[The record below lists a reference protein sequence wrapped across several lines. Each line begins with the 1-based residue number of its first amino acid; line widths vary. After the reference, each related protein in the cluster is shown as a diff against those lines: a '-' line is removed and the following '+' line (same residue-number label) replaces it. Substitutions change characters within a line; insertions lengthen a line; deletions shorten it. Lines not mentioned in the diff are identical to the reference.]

1 MTSIIQFIKL
11 LVSGNT
17 LQGIR
22 ARTILSV
29 LVTLSV
35 LVFEVVVYTIYWDEI
50 PDMILFDYD
59 FNGVPNDICEN
70 EMIWYNLLLQT
81 IICVLLFVLK
91 PLVCRLK
98 MVRNLMYDSDNKP
111 IPLVN
116 KRFSLFAWEL
126 AMLFV
131 TTEQGY
137 VFDLVDI
144 VESPMCDDIVTA
156 IFLFWLIVLIFE
168 FRADIRKIRS
178 ERAESEIGKEIE

>member
-22 ARTILSV
+22 ARTILAI
-29 LVTLSV
+29 LVTISV
-35 LVFEVVVYTIYWDEI
+35 LVFEVVVYIIYWDDI

-59 FNGVPNDICEN
+59 FNGVPNDICEK
-70 EMIWYNLLLQT
+70 EMIWYNLLLQI

-91 PLVCRLK
+91 PLICRLK
-98 MVRNLMYDSDNKP
+98 LVRNLLNDRDNGL

-116 KRFSLFAWEL
+116 KRFSLFTWEL

-156 IFLFWLIVLIFE
+156 IFLFWLIVLILE

-178 ERAESEIGKEIE
+178 ERAESEKGEDKE

>member
-59 FNGVPNDICEN
+59 LNGVPNDICEKD
-70 EMIWYNLLLQT
+70 MIWYNLLIQ
-81 IICVLLFVLK
+81 IVICILLFVLK

-116 KRFSLFAWEL
+116 KRFSLFTWEL

-156 IFLFWLIVLIFE
+156 IFLFWLIVLILE
-168 FRADIRKIRS
+168 FRSDIRKIRS

>member
-1 MTSIIQFIKL
+1 MASIIQFIKL
-11 LVSGNT
+11 LISGNS

-22 ARTILSV
+22 ARTILAI
-29 LVTLSV
+29 LVTIFV
-35 LVFEVVVYTIYWDEI
+35 LVFEVVVYTIYWDDI

-59 FNGVPNDICEN
+59 FNGVPNDICEK
-70 EMIWYNLLLQT
+70 EMIWYNLLIQLL
-81 IICVLLFVLK
+81 ICILLFVLK
-91 PLVCRLK
+91 PLVCKLK
-98 MVRNLMYDSDNKP
+98 QVRNLMYDSDNKP

-156 IFLFWLIVLIFE
+156 IFLF
-168 FRADIRKIRS
+168 
-178 ERAESEIGKEIE
+178 

>member
-29 LVTLSV
+29 LVTISV

-59 FNGVPNDICEN
+59 FNGVPNDICEK
-70 EMIWYNLLLQT
+70 EMIWYNLLLQ
-81 IICVLLFVLK
+81 IIISVLLFVLK
-91 PLVCRLK
+91 PLVCKLK
-98 MVRNLMYDSDNKP
+98 QVRNLLYDSENKP

-116 KRFSLFAWEL
+116 KRFSLFTWEL

-156 IFLFWLIVLIFE
+156 IFLFWLIVLILE
-168 FRADIRKIRS
+168 FRSDIRKIRS
-178 ERAESEIGKEIE
+178 ERAESENGKDKE

>member
-1 MTSIIQFIKL
+1 MSSIIQFIKL
-11 LVSGNT
+11 LISGNS

-22 ARTILSV
+22 ARNILAV
-29 LVTLSV
+29 LVTISV
-35 LVFEVVVYTIYWDEI
+35 LVFEVVVYIIYWDEL

-59 FNGVPNDICEN
+59 FNGVPNDICEK
-70 EMIWYNLLLQT
+70 EMIWYNLLLQI

-91 PLVCRLK
+91 PFVCRLK
-98 MVRNLMYDSDNKP
+98 RVRSILYDRDNGL

-116 KRFSLFAWEL
+116 KRFSLFTWEL

-156 IFLFWLIVLIFE
+156 IFLFWLIVLILE

-178 ERAESEIGKEIE
+178 ERAES

>member
-1 MTSIIQFIKL
+1 MASIIQFIKL
-11 LVSGNT
+11 LISGNT

-22 ARTILSV
+22 ARTILAI
-29 LVTLSV
+29 LVTIFV

-59 FNGVPNDICEN
+59 FNGVPNDICEK
-70 EMIWYNLLLQT
+70 EMIWYNLLLQI
-81 IICVLLFVLK
+81 IICVLLFAIKPIVCKLK
-91 PLVCRLK
+91 LVC
-98 MVRNLMYDSDNKP
+98 NLMYDRDNGL

-116 KRFSLFAWEL
+116 KRFSLFTWEL

-156 IFLFWLIVLIFE
+156 IFLFWLIVLILE
-168 FRADIRKIRS
+168 FRSDIRKIRS
-178 ERAESEIGKEIE
+178 ERAESENGKDKE